1 MKTQGLPPPRVI
13 AVDVDG
19 TLHMNGVSN
28 TRLITWLAE
37 QKAAGY
43 SLMLW
48 SLRGEQHARAIAS
61 QCKADHLF
69 DLICSKPGYVI
80 DDQGWQWIR
89 ETRVI
94 TSLARGPNEFT
105 GPC

>member
-1 MKTQGLPPPRVI
+1 MKTKGLPPPRVI

-19 TLHMNGVSN
+19 TLHHDGVSN
-28 TRLITWLAE
+28 KRLIAWLAE

-48 SLRGEQHARAIAS
+48 SLRGEQHARTVAS

-69 DLICSKPGYVI
+69 NLICSKPGYIV
-80 DDQGWQWIR
+80 DDQGWQWIK
-89 ETRVI
+89 ETRVV
-94 TSLARGPNEFT
+94 TSLAGGAR
-105 GPC
+105 